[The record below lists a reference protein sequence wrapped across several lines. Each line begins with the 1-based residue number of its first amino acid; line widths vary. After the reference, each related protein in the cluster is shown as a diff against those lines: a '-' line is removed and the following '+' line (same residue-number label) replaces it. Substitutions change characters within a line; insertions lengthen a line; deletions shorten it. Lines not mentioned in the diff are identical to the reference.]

1 METNLP
7 LLFLLILLSI
17 FLSCTAKR
25 CPDCGRTPVPYPLS
39 TRPDCG
45 DPLYRVRCTAG
56 VLWFESVNGSSYLIT
71 SVNPVAQRL
80 IIRPPGLAKNTC
92 VSSDFGSHGFWLD
105 IGHPF
110 TITNRNTVLLFNCS
124 MEVLENSWNCSA
136 NSVCHDYIKQ
146 NPVVMGACKAA
157 PTCCWYTSGGSITE
171 YRIRVRKERCSAY
184 ECFVNLGGSVP
195 AKKKWPEPGVEIQWA
210 PPREPPCRV
219 AADCR
224 NWENSACLPE
234 PANARQMRCFCK
246 VPFKWD
252 PVNGLCNGNNVKIQ
266 NKRIHKK
273 HKKMPAILGA
283 MAGVIVV
290 VIGGSTMFIIFK
302 RRQQIPK
309 GNELNS
315 KQVREVILT
324 ANSSGKSARMFTTKE
339 IAKATNNFSKE
350 NLLGSGGYGEVF
362 KGSLEDGTLVA
373 VKRAKLGCMKG
384 IDQILNEVRILC
396 QVNHRCLVRLLGC
409 CLELEQPLLIYEYI
423 SNGNLFDHLHGN
435 TSSSKWPPLTLSRRL
450 YIARQ
455 TADGLAYLHTSAMPR
470 IYHRDIK
477 SSNIL
482 LDEKLNAKVADF
494 GLSRLA
500 VTESSHITT
509 GAQGTLGYLDPEY
522 YLNFQLTDKS
532 DVYSF
537 GVVMLELL
545 TSEKAIDFNREE
557 EDVNLVVYIKKIIK
571 EDRLM
576 EVVDPVIKQR
586 ASRVQIEI
594 MKALGSLAAA
604 CLDEKRQN
612 RPTMKEVA
620 DELANIICVLNREI
634 PNIDEL

>member
-17 FLSCTAKR
+17 FLSCSAKR

-80 IIRPPGLAKNTC
+80 IIRPPGLAKNAC

-105 IGHPF
+105 TGHPF

-195 AKKKWPEPGVEIQWA
+195 AKKKWPESGVEIQWA

-234 PANARQMRCFCK
+234 PANARQRRCFCK

-309 GNELNS
+309 GNEL
-315 KQVREVILT
+315 
-324 ANSSGKSARMFTTKE
+324 SS
-339 IAKATNNFSKE
+339 
-350 NLLGSGGYGEVF
+350 
-362 KGSLEDGTLVA
+362 
-373 VKRAKLGCMKG
+373 
-384 IDQILNEVRILC
+384 
-396 QVNHRCLVRLLGC
+396 
-409 CLELEQPLLIYEYI
+409 
-423 SNGNLFDHLHGN
+423 
-435 TSSSKWPPLTLSRRL
+435 
-450 YIARQ
+450 
-455 TADGLAYLHTSAMPR
+455 
-470 IYHRDIK
+470 
-477 SSNIL
+477 
-482 LDEKLNAKVADF
+482 
-494 GLSRLA
+494 
-500 VTESSHITT
+500 
-509 GAQGTLGYLDPEY
+509 
-522 YLNFQLTDKS
+522 
-532 DVYSF
+532 
-537 GVVMLELL
+537 
-545 TSEKAIDFNREE
+545 
-557 EDVNLVVYIKKIIK
+557 
-571 EDRLM
+571 
-576 EVVDPVIKQR
+576 KQR